1 MNLEQK
7 NDTESLTQNKEIAPA
22 SSSQASTFQASTS
35 RNIVLKKQS
44 GDYTEKDGTPSK
56 GKHRDSFLD
65 ILRCLAIFF
74 VFYEHAPLLKEGSL
88 LANFSIFWTVNAP
101 AIFFFVSG
109 AVFLHRTDSPKSTG
123 KKFLHAYIR
132 LSLWKAVF
140 LLCFFLTNPP
150 GFQSLTKGNVLL
162 FLFFFGQIPGI
173 DSTHLWFMH
182 AYLSL
187 LLLLPFLQSFHQEMK
202 KYSFTA
208 FGFSISPLCFP
219 LLLFY
224 FGGIFPFSVHYL
236 TGKSGIALSNL
247 SPFGNY
253 AYLYFY
259 FVLGGML
266 FPLFQNKNGERNALS
281 LRYAVLWGTSLLSI
295 GTLIQ
300 ALLYKRQTGFYSYQ
314 GLYLD
319 GHSYMSSS
327 IILVLAVIF
336 LAYALLLLGKKF
348 FPKNYK
354 PLGKRRLSQIGSGTF
369 AMFTMHPL
377 ILSLLL
383 PFFGN
388 KKGLAIN
395 FGKAILLFFLCFL
408 LEKMLRKLPVLGKW
422 LC

>member
-1 MNLEQK
+1 
-7 NDTESLTQNKEIAPA
+7 
-22 SSSQASTFQASTS
+22 
-35 RNIVLKKQS
+35 
-44 GDYTEKDGTPSK
+44 
-56 GKHRDSFLD
+56 
-65 ILRCLAIFF
+65 
-74 VFYEHAPLLKEGSL
+74 
-88 LANFSIFWTVNAP
+88 
-101 AIFFFVSG
+101 
-109 AVFLHRTDSPKSTG
+109 
-123 KKFLHAYIR
+123 
-132 LSLWKAVF
+132 
-140 LLCFFLTNPP
+140 
-150 GFQSLTKGNVLL
+150 
-162 FLFFFGQIPGI
+162 
-173 DSTHLWFMH
+173 
-182 AYLSL
+182 
-187 LLLLPFLQSFHQEMK
+187 MK

-259 FVLGGML
+259 FVLGGVL
-266 FPLFQNKNGERNALS
+266 FPLFQNKNRERNALS
-281 LRYAVLWGTSLLSI
+281 LRYAVLWGTFLLSI
-295 GTLIQ
+295 GTVIQ
-300 ALLYKRQTGFYSYQ
+300 SLLYKRQTGFYSYQ

-327 IILVLAVIF
+327 ILLVLAVIF

-354 PLGKRRLSQIGSGTF
+354 SLGKRRLSQIGSGTF

-388 KKGLAIN
+388 KRGLAIN

>member
-1 MNLEQK
+1 
-7 NDTESLTQNKEIAPA
+7 
-22 SSSQASTFQASTS
+22 
-35 RNIVLKKQS
+35 
-44 GDYTEKDGTPSK
+44 
-56 GKHRDSFLD
+56 
-65 ILRCLAIFF
+65 
-74 VFYEHAPLLKEGSL
+74 
-88 LANFSIFWTVNAP
+88 
-101 AIFFFVSG
+101 
-109 AVFLHRTDSPKSTG
+109 
-123 KKFLHAYIR
+123 
-132 LSLWKAVF
+132 
-140 LLCFFLTNPP
+140 
-150 GFQSLTKGNVLL
+150 
-162 FLFFFGQIPGI
+162 
-173 DSTHLWFMH
+173 
-182 AYLSL
+182 
-187 LLLLPFLQSFHQEMK
+187 MK
-202 KYSFTA
+202 KYAFTA
-208 FGFSISPLCFP
+208 LGFSISPLCFP

-236 TGKSGIALSNL
+236 TVKSGIALSNL

-266 FPLFQNKNGERNALS
+266 FPLFQTKNGERNALS

-295 GTLIQ
+295 GTVIQ

-319 GHSYMSSS
+319 VHSYMSSS

-377 ILSLLL
+377 ILSLLH

-388 KKGLAIN
+388 KRGLAIN
-395 FGKAILLFFLCFL
+395 FGKAILLFCLCFL
-408 LEKMLRKLPVLGKW
+408 LEKILRKLPLLGKW

>member
-7 NDTESLTQNKEIAPA
+7 NDIERLTENKEITEALT
-22 SSSQASTFQASTS
+22 SQSLTSQALPS
-35 RNIVLKKQS
+35 RKLVLKHPAESSTK
-44 GDYTEKDGTPSK
+44 KDRTQSK
-56 GKHRDSFLD
+56 GTHRDSFLD

-74 VFYEHAPLLKEGSL
+74 VFYEHAPLLRVGSL
-88 LANFSIFWTVNAP
+88 AANFSIFWTVNAP

-109 AVFLHRTDSPKSTG
+109 AVFLHRSDSPKSTG

-140 LLCFFLTNPP
+140 LLYFFLTNPP
-150 GFQSLTKGNVLL
+150 GFQSLTKGNVFL
-162 FLFFFGQIPGI
+162 FLFFFGQIQGI

-202 KYSFTA
+202 KYAFTA

-224 FGGIFPFSVHYL
+224 FGGIFPFSIHYL

-259 FVLGGML
+259 FVLGGLL
-266 FPLFQNKNGERNALS
+266 FPLFQNKNGEGNALS
-281 LRYAVLWGTSLLSI
+281 LRIAIFVGSSLLSI

-300 ALLYKRQTGFYSYQ
+300 TLLYKRQTGFYSYQ
-314 GLYLD
+314 ALYLD

-348 FPKNYK
+348 FPKIYK

-377 ILSLLL
+377 ILSFLL
-383 PFFGN
+383 PLFGN
-388 KKGLAIN
+388 EKGLAIN
-395 FGKAILLFFLCFL
+395 FGKDILLFCLCFL
-408 LEKMLRKLPVLGKW
+408 LEKILRKLPLLGSW